1 MHAYSSVVAE
11 YIVNMES
18 RVKPLLE
25 TKKELSDED
34 MEKYGKKDPEAYP
47 HMFCHLT
54 ISTVVVAYCVI
65 S

>member
-1 MHAYSSVVAE
+1 MTLMHAYSSVVAE

-47 HMFCHLT
+47 HVL
-54 ISTVVVAYCVI
+54 SPNY
-65 S
+65 

>member
-1 MHAYSSVVAE
+1 MTLMHAYSSVVAE

-47 HMFCHLT
+47 PVFYHLT
-54 ISTVVVAYCVI
+54 IRTVIAYY
-65 S
+65 

>member
-1 MHAYSSVVAE
+1 M
-11 YIVNMES
+11 NMES

-47 HMFCHLT
+47 HMFYHLT

>member
-1 MHAYSSVVAE
+1 MYAYSSVVAE